1 MVAFAAMAPAL
12 QAQDLVFNNHGAK
25 ASLIELYSSEGCS
38 SCPPAEALVNKL
50 KAAPG
55 LWREIFPVAFHVDYW
70 DNLGWPDRFASA
82 AYTQRQRD
90 YAERLKQDSVYTPEF
105 VVNGLEWRGGLLGDR
120 LSSLSAAKSGDLTVT
135 VQADGKKIGARYLAP
150 DAAAG
155 TDLTLNVALLG
166 FNAVTDVMSG
176 ENGGR
181 KLQHDFVVLGFRSSP
196 LARGNGGAFEQDPA
210 DAPATVSGETPGA
223 LVAWVSDGSGKIL
236 QVAGGWLSKPA
247 AAKD

>member
-1 MVAFAAMAPAL
+1 MIAFAAMAPAL
-12 QAQDLVFNNHGAK
+12 QAQDLVFNNSGTK

-38 SCPPAEALVNKL
+38 SCPRAEAWLNKL
-50 KAAPG
+50 KKAPG

-82 AYTQRQRD
+82 DYTQRQRD
-90 YAERLKQDSVYTPEF
+90 YAARLKQDSVYTPEF
-105 VVNGLEWRGGLLGDR
+105 VVNGLEWRGGLLGSP
-120 LSSLSAAKSGDLTVT
+120 LSGPGAAKAGDLTVT

-181 KLQHDFVVLGFRSSP
+181 KLQHDFVVLGFQSSP
-196 LARGNGGAFEQDPA
+196 LARGAGGIFQKDPV

-223 LVAWVSDGSGKIL
+223 MVAWVSDGSGKIL
-236 QVAGGWLSKPA
+236 QVTGGWLKAGAP
-247 AAKD
+247 KD